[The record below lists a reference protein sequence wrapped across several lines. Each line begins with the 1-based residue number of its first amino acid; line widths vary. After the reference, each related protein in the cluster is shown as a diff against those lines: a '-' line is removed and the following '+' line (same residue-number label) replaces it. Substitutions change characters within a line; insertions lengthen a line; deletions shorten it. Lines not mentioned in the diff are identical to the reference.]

1 MIPMWQGSVLRG
13 VQLAG
18 AASLALA
25 ACASPPAPKPEDWL
39 GGEVV
44 GYRLL
49 VKEDFQAANSGHLWG
64 NIAHGAEICVQIIP
78 SQDHEQTGAFRAVMK
93 PSCSFWNEAVGKV
106 GTLGGLSG
114 VSVIPGLPTSQP
126 EWYVL
131 QHEQIHF
138 AIMEVA
144 ARRLS
149 ARIAEIPAERRD
161 ASSIESAYRLTLDH
175 TRERHAKFDA
185 ATSGTFDSAKLDLW
199 VGVLETEMRRLCGKA
214 AHCWVRHRNPLGWG
228 SG

>member
-1 MIPMWQGSVLRG
+1 MTETRQGNALR
-13 VQLAG
+13 LALRAG
-18 AASLALA
+18 AACLAFA
-25 ACASPPAPKPEDWL
+25 GCSSPPAPKPEDWL
-39 GGEVV
+39 AGEAV

-49 VKEDFQAANSGHLWG
+49 AKEDFQAADSGHLWG
-64 NIAHGAEICVQIIP
+64 NVAHGAEICVQIIP
-78 SQDHEQTGAFRAVMK
+78 AEDNQQTGAFRAVMK

-106 GTLGGLSG
+106 GTLGGLAA
-114 VSVIPGLPTSQP
+114 VSVIPGLPTAQP

-149 ARIAEIPAERRD
+149 ARIAEIPPERRNV
-161 ASSIESAYRLTLDH
+161 SSIESAYRLTLAH
-175 TRERHAKFDA
+175 TQERHAKFDA
-185 ATSGTFDSAKLDLW
+185 ATSGTFDPAKLGLW
-199 VGVLETEMRRLCGKA
+199 VSVLETEMRGLCGKA

-228 SG
+228 G